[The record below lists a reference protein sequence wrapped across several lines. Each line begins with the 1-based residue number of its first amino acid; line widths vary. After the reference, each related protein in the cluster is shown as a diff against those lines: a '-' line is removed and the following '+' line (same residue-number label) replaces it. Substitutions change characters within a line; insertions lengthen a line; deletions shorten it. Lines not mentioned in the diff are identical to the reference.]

1 MRSPI
6 SMLTG
11 GAAVSKL
18 IVIDTPTTT
27 DVQPCPISGDLV
39 LEGGPETRGKELAR
53 SQDLTSHVMVW
64 DCTAGRFHWR
74 YNKDETLV
82 VLTGEAFITDA
93 SGERR
98 IGPGDVVFFPAGS
111 SAKWHV
117 PKYIKKVAIL
127 RHTMPLSCGFGVLG
141 WNKFLQLV
149 GLAHKSPP
157 MSAARLETRNSARE
171 QTACRSDRNSEYFVR
186 ATSSR

>member
-1 MRSPI
+1 MRSLI
-6 SMLTG
+6 SRLTG
-11 GAAVSKL
+11 GALLSKS
-18 IVIDTPTTT
+18 IVIDTPSTT
-27 DVQPCPISGDLV
+27 DVHPCPISGDWV
-39 LEGGPETRGKELAR
+39 LEGAPETRAKELAR

-64 DCTAGRFHWR
+64 DCTAGRFNWR

-127 RHTMPLSCGFGVLG
+127 RHTMPLPCGFGVLG
-141 WNKFLQLV
+141 WNKFLQVV

-157 MSAARLETRNSARE
+157 MSAGRLETRNSARE
-171 QTACRSDRNSEYFVR
+171 QTACRLDRNSEGFVR
-186 ATSSR
+186 ATSSK